1 MNLEEYHITK
11 ASGSKYQIELLA
23 VFCGPDLSV
32 TICGGTGYHVGAIAL
47 GCARPIKEGRER
59 SATVSVI
66 CAYEHKD
73 DEAARQSAKYLAT
86 TLKCRVSVA
95 AGIHV
100 DNASED
106 ELDLLMKNSEDA
118 CRELVRAVMDKSV

>member
-73 DEAARQSAKYLAT
+73 DEAARQSAKISGNNPEMQGVCGSRHT
-86 TLKCRVSVA
+86 RGQCIR
-95 AGIHV
+95 
-100 DNASED
+100 
-106 ELDLLMKNSEDA
+106 
-118 CRELVRAVMDKSV
+118 R

>member
-47 GCARPIKEGRER
+47 GCARPIKEL
-59 SATVSVI
+59 S
-66 CAYEHKD
+66 
-73 DEAARQSAKYLAT
+73 L
-86 TLKCRVSVA
+86 
-95 AGIHV
+95 IHI
-100 DNASED
+100 
-106 ELDLLMKNSEDA
+106 
-118 CRELVRAVMDKSV
+118 

>member
-47 GCARPIKEGRER
+47 GCARPIKEGR
-59 SATVSVI
+59 
-66 CAYEHKD
+66 
-73 DEAARQSAKYLAT
+73 
-86 TLKCRVSVA
+86 
-95 AGIHV
+95 
-100 DNASED
+100 
-106 ELDLLMKNSEDA
+106 
-118 CRELVRAVMDKSV
+118 